1 MKNIVKPKRRC
12 YRCRSILKPVYGLQR
27 TFTKPRGG
35 ETYVLE
41 IPLPGVKPEEI
52 VIEADSYSLDTRAFV
67 RPVSSPLSEAV
78 PLNS

>member
-1 MKNIVKPKRRC
+1 ML
-12 YRCRSILKPVYGLQR
+12 SMPVHTQAGIRLTADVYE
-27 TFTKPRGG
+27 TPGG